1 VLFQASG
8 EGCDA
13 GQPGVAGAGDPLR
26 EVLAGELGEHGS
38 ERADLVAG
46 GLEFGAAAEDG
57 FEPGPL
63 VLGDGVRA
71 AGEPAGDVADGRRG
85 RRQRFP
91 GGAVPG
97 EVVADDGVA
106 AVVAE
111 RLDLTEQAEGATA
124 AAVRVLVQVG
134 LERVEL
140 ARARPL
146 PAAVG
151 EFLPGGGTVVTLD
164 GVQAS
169 AQVAGDLPARSP
181 WTSAWCRWTRS
192 AYFPAGSGCPASAG
206 PGAGASSSAGR
217 GPGSARQDRWAA
229 THRSTA
235 LARFC
240 HRWNRS
246 ATWTACGAPVR
257 APSA

>member
-1 VLFQASG
+1 
-8 EGCDA
+8 
-13 GQPGVAGAGDPLR
+13 LR
-26 EVLAGELGEHGS
+26 EVLAGELGEHGG

-63 VLGDGVRA
+63 VLGEGVRA

-111 RLDLTEQAEGATA
+111 RLDLTEQAEGAA
-124 AAVRVLVQVG
+124 AAGVRVLVQVG

-140 ARARPL
+140 ARARSL

-151 EFLPGGGTVVTLD
+151 EFLPGGGAVVTLD
-164 GVQAS
+164 GVQAP
-169 AQVAGDLPARSP
+169 AQVAGDLPQAAPLGPQPVDQRVVP
-181 WTSAWCRWTRS
+181 LDAIGVLPGRLRL
-192 AYFPAGSGCPASAG
+192 PGLRR

-229 THRSTA
+229 THFSTA

-240 HRWNRS
+240 HR
-246 ATWTACGAPVR
+246 
-257 APSA
+257 